1 MISMLSTKAGKLFTL
16 GSFCLGLGLVIE
28 QFQSLLG
35 TSFLCLAI
43 VFLSYTVLKNVWFEL
58 IHNHDLQVDLLM
70 ILSAAGAISIGY
82 FSEAAILL
90 FIFSGSEVL
99 EDYVYRKSLKTME
112 SLMTQIPKR
121 ASLVR
126 ENGVTIETAIEQIEV
141 GDRLVV
147 KKGEQIALDGVAQQ
161 KMLVD
166 ESLLTGESRP
176 VAKEVN
182 DAVFAGTL
190 NIGETSTYLVRKK
203 SSESVFS
210 HIVELVEQAS
220 RSQSQRDKFLHQLQK
235 TYVIGVLGVVV
246 LFIIGLVHFQ
256 QLSFAQAFYRGMI
269 LLTVAS
275 PCALIASITP
285 AMLSA
290 MSFGA
295 KNGILI
301 KNGDALE
308 KMTQLSILFSDKT
321 GTLTEGEFRVNDYRV
336 EDKNLLPY
344 IIYME
349 NQSSHPLAQSIV
361 THFQEIAPL
370 AHSHR
375 LPVQEIAG
383 CGIQMG
389 EIAIG
394 NKRFVEA
401 FSDTSGYLKK
411 DSQGTLLFVAQKE
424 KIVGYIELVDTVRK
438 EAKEMIQTL
447 NQEGVEVVMLTGDRT
462 AAANRVAEE
471 LKIKTF
477 YAECLP
483 EDKVSYMKQL
493 KTEDNIVGMIG
504 DGINDAPI
512 LANADISIAMGSGTD
527 IAMDASDVIVTQNNL
542 QKISLLFQL
551 SKQYSKITRFN
562 IFFSVSVILLLIALN
577 LLGYLDLTQGV
588 FFHET
593 STILVILNGLR
604 LLSFNTL

>member
-1 MISMLSTKAGKLFTL
+1 MIGTRAGKLFMI
-16 GSFCLGLGLVIE
+16 GSICLGFGLTIE
-28 QFQSLLG
+28 RFQSLLG
-35 TSFLCLAI
+35 KGFLCLAI

-58 IHNHDLQVDLLM
+58 VYHHDLQVDLLM
-70 ILSAAGAISIGY
+70 ILSAAGAISIEY

-112 SLMTQIPKR
+112 SLMTQIPKQ

-126 ENGVTIETAIEQIEV
+126 EDGVTVVTAIEQIEV
-141 GDRLVV
+141 GNRLVV
-147 KKGEQIALDGVAQQ
+147 KKGEQIALDGIAQQ
-161 KMLVD
+161 KMLID

-176 VAKEVN
+176 VAKEIN
-182 DAVFAGTL
+182 DVVFAGTL

-220 RSQSQRDKFLHQLQK
+220 RSQSKRDKFLHQLQK
-235 TYVIGVLGVVV
+235 SYVIGVLGVVI
-246 LFIIGLVHFQ
+246 LFIIGLIQFQ
-256 QLSFAQAFYRGMI
+256 QVSFAQAFYRGMI

-308 KMTQLSILFSDKT
+308 KMSQLSILFSDKT
-321 GTLTEGEFRVNDYRV
+321 GTLTEGQFRVSDYYLENSR
-336 EDKNLLPY
+336 LLPY
-344 IIYME
+344 IVYME
-349 NQSSHPLAQSIV
+349 QQSSHPLAQSIV
-361 THFQEIAPL
+361 SHFKRQSTLSP
-370 AHSHR
+370 SQKFS
-375 LPVQEIAG
+375 VQEIAG
-383 CGIQMG
+383 YGLQMG
-389 EIAIG
+389 DISIG
-394 NKRFVEA
+394 NKRFVED
-401 FSDTSGYLKK
+401 FLDSQDYLTKE
-411 DSQGTLLFVAQKE
+411 SQGTLLFVAQKE
-424 KIVGYIELVDTVRK
+424 EVVGYIELVDTVRK

-447 NQEGVEVVMLTGDRT
+447 RHEGVEVVMLTGDRKVV
-462 AAANRVAEE
+462 ASKVAEE
-471 LKIKTF
+471 LQIKTF
-477 YAECLP
+477 HAECLP
-483 EDKVSYMKQL
+483 EDKVSYMKQQ
-493 KTEDNIVGMIG
+493 KTGDNIVGMIG

-542 QKISLLFQL
+542 QKIGLLFKL
-551 SKQYSKITRFN
+551 SKYYSKITRFN
-562 IFFSVSVILLLIALN
+562 ILFSVGVILLLILLN

-604 LLSFNTL
+604 LLSFE